1 MKYEEEFKEG
11 TNASLFQMSLLFEQK
26 IQNLLQNTN
35 YEWALVEGVGWPLL
49 EPVY

>member
-26 IQNLLQNTN
+26 ILARRSEICLLHKIQN
-35 YEWALVEGVGWPLL
+35 EKC
-49 EPVY
+49 